1 MPLARSRYLGTSLKN
16 TSRYAFRFRYGT
28 RMASWLVRA
37 GLAHIIATRFQIGP
51 QVQLIIVQR
60 QRNKGDRHA
69 SLPVAMRKQSS
80 HVWRTTILSFP
91 PRHAAEQNRTR
102 KQSRAPTKGAGEPRS
117 YPGAFPCRFLLLII
131 MANLRLMIKGKSA
144 RFFLP
149 IGFAERSA

>member
-1 MPLARSRYLGTSLKN
+1 MPLARSRYLGTSLEN

-60 QRNKGDRHA
+60 QRNNGDRHA

-91 PRHAAEQNRTR
+91 PRRAAEQNRTG
-102 KQSRAPTKGAGEPRS
+102 SNPVHPPRVPGS
-117 YPGAFPCRFLLLII
+117 PLHYPRP
-131 MANLRLMIKGKSA
+131 
-144 RFFLP
+144 
-149 IGFAERSA
+149 